1 MRRFGLFFLGGLIG
15 FVVDAGVV
23 QALVSFVH
31 MDPYLGRVV
40 SFACAATVTWIWN
53 RHTTFAD
60 ARGRHHWPVE
70 WARWMAAMSGGAL
83 VNYGTYA
90 LAVWQFPLVHA
101 WPALGVAAGSVTGAG
116 VNYLGARHFV
126 FAKPRGGV
134 KTRA

>member
-83 VNYGTYA
+83 VNYGVYA
-90 LAVWQFPLVHA
+90 LAVFESAQVRV
-101 WPALGVAAGSVTGAG
+101 WPALGVALGSLVAAA
-116 VNYLGARHFV
+116 VNFTSARHWV
-126 FAKPRGGV
+126 FGRSGKHPE
-134 KTRA
+134 KLF